1 MSLNQFLVILRA
13 RWQIAIC
20 TFLAVVLLVTFTSL
34 IWPKQYTATA
44 SIVIDSKSDPVADRR
59 GRRGGRAAAGHIRQY
74 ASRHHRQPARGSAGG
89 ESAEAGPAA

>member
-20 TFLAVVLLVTFTSL
+20 TFLAVVLLVAFTSL

-44 SIVIDSKSDPVADRR
+44 SIVIDSKSDPVA
-59 GRRGGRAAAGHIRQY
+59 
-74 ASRHHRQPARGSAGG
+74 AGG
-89 ESAEAGPAA
+89 EIGRAHV